1 MNRFSLWLRWHDV
14 RLGGIPLER
23 FHQKSWLR
31 HLMWPPLRV
40 RLQLFYLETRLNY
53 GGRVCSPHRWLQLD
67 IQAVDYLTEAE
78 CKQYYSHL
86 GRLRNRANEQSL
98 GSDVR
103 THRRAARGW
112 LSFRQSPQAELH
124 IGWPRT

>member
-14 RLGGIPLER
+14 RFCGIPLER

-31 HLMWPPLRV
+31 HLMWPPLRL
-40 RLQLFYLETRLNY
+40 RLQLLYMETKFNY
-53 GGRVCSPHRWLQLD
+53 GGRVRSLHRWLQLD
-67 IQAVDYLTEAE
+67 IQAVDYLSEDE
-78 CKQYYSHL
+78 YKQYYSHL
-86 GRLRNRANEQSL
+86 NRLRNRANEQSF

-103 THRRAARGW
+103 AFRRATHGW
-112 LSFRQSPQAELH
+112 LSFRQSPQTQLH